1 MNLVAAAVPS
11 SETREDS
18 AARVLADAENVVVG
32 ILFDDIVRGLVRPPA
47 ALVRQPE
54 PGDAPRSEW
63 MGAAPITTGR
73 QRSTTPW
80 ARSPPGA

>member
-18 AARVLADAENVVVG
+18 AERVLVDAENVVVG
-32 ILFDDIVRGLVRPPA
+32 ILFDDIVRGLVRPSA

-54 PGDAPRSEW
+54 PGDAPRSER
-63 MGAAPITTGR
+63 MGAAPRTTGR
-73 QRSTTPW
+73 QRSATPW